1 MGVLLQTKTSVFPC
15 NNGVFRIFFRGSQ
28 KGSHKGSY
36 NGTEQYIDIF
46 RLFLKRTCN
55 FENKR
60 YVPPPFYSIS
70 FIQDEHSPQPIF
82 SFYPYSDRTLFFR
95 PKPVPV
101 PYLMQ
106 SLKKHTIVTWKTGSG
121 KSELM
126 KVLRYILQYQSHRK
140 EQYSMILLDPH
151 GDVSEQIL
159 TFRLNLLKPNRVL
172 YIDPH
177 REDWKIPCINPFRKK
192 ITDKNMIDLMSQQ
205 FAKALSEMISEA
217 GLSLQME
224 TLLKPCL
231 AVLFQKWECGLSDLQ
246 TFMDD
251 SQNEKRVELGRQ
263 SENPAYRQFFQTAF
277 LNGKYHATKLA
288 VYTRIQNLQNNYSF
302 YLMMNWPATVDIRK
316 MMNGWK
322 NDGKLML
329 FNLWKGKLWTD
340 ASKALGIFI
349 SATVVSIALQRAFQ
363 KEQYRKPCYLF
374 VDEFASFATADSYSI
389 ILSETRKY
397 KLYLIA
403 LTQSITQLPTELR
416 NTILNNVSVKIVWA
430 NGFPALKAQAN
441 DLGISSAKLQF
452 LAPFHFFV
460 KNSHYPWKQIKS
472 PDFLLKRPKKY
483 SMNGKQLQE
492 LKKKMVDDSTLYRT
506 ISPDSYQT
514 KYSKIDENS
523 NPNYSTKDFVSDKTN
538 ANKTQS
544 SSQNRGESTTIC
556 KPEFKL

>member
-1 MGVLLQTKTSVFPC
+1 
-15 NNGVFRIFFRGSQ
+15 
-28 KGSHKGSY
+28 
-36 NGTEQYIDIF
+36 
-46 RLFLKRTCN
+46 
-55 FENKR
+55 
-60 YVPPPFYSIS
+60 
-70 FIQDEHSPQPIF
+70 
-82 SFYPYSDRTLFFR
+82 
-95 PKPVPV
+95 
-101 PYLMQ
+101 
-106 SLKKHTIVTWKTGSG
+106 
-121 KSELM
+121 
-126 KVLRYILQYQSHRK
+126 
-140 EQYSMILLDPH
+140 
-151 GDVSEQIL
+151 
-159 TFRLNLLKPNRVL
+159 
-172 YIDPH
+172 
-177 REDWKIPCINPFRKK
+177 
-192 ITDKNMIDLMSQQ
+192 MSQQ
-205 FAKALSEMISEA
+205 FAKALSEMISEV

-302 YLMMNWPATVDIRK
+302 YLMMNWPATVDFRK

-374 VDEFASFATADSYSI
+374 VDEFASFASADSYSI

-452 LAPFHFFV
+452 LPPFHFFV

-483 SMNGKQLQE
+483 SMNPKQLQE
-492 LKKKMVDDSTLYRT
+492 LKKKIVNDSTRYRT
-506 ISPDSYQT
+506 ISTDSYQT
-514 KYSKIDENS
+514 KYSNSDENS

-544 SSQNRGESTTIC
+544 SSQNRGESTTNC